1 MENDYLQMTVQN
13 LKQWIVNTKRLFKLN
28 KEKVL
33 TRKIT
38 DFLPSEKVTTDNSR
52 REGKLKNN
60 TITRNTLEITRQNNR
75 AKIIGTDNS
84 NHHFIDQINNNKQ
97 PNDRTN
103 HTITETVPNLL
114 HINISTGT
122 IK

>member
-1 MENDYLQMTVQN
+1 MTVQN

-38 DFLPSEKVTTDNSR
+38 DFLPRVTTDNSR

-114 HINISTGT
+114 YINISTGT